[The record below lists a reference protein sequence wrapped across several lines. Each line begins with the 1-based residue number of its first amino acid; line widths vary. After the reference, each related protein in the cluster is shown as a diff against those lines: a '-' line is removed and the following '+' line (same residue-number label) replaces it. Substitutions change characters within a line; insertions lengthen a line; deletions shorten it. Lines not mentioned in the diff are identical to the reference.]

1 MDKLEVQMKK
11 LKKMQKE
18 GKKQAERVNSLVR
31 KQLQDVE
38 IIDQVT
44 QFAQK
49 SINDVKKASLKDRVC
64 DNLKKWRK
72 VGIVLAVLIGVGILV
87 NALFRRYKTNKQN
100 FEDDSRFDFID
111 EVTERAD
118 DTFDFDN
125 ASLEELEEALLR
137 VENDLNEV
145 TEALGGNE

>member
-11 LKKMQKE
+11 LKKLQKQ
-18 GKKQAERVNSLVR
+18 GKKQADRVNSLVK
-31 KQLQDVE
+31 KQLRDNELV
-38 IIDQVT
+38 DQMT

-49 SINDVKKASLKDRVC
+49 SFNDVKKVSFKDRLC
-64 DNLKKWRK
+64 KSLKKWQK
-72 VGIVLAVLIGVGILV
+72 VGIVLALLIGAGVII
-87 NALFRRYKTNKQN
+87 NALFRRYKNNKQN

-145 TEALGGNE
+145 SNALDGEK